1 MEQRKLLKDT
11 LTEIS
16 LTMTD
21 LHLYLGGFHLMDKVL
36 DNSVDTRLIDMFYE
50 NFDKDIKVL
59 KEKMYKLKDD
69 MIFFYESEVK

>member
-16 LTMTD
+16 QTMTN
-21 LHLYLGGFHLMDKVL
+21 LHFHLGGFHLMDKVL
-36 DNSVDTRLIDMFYE
+36 DNSVDTRLIDMFYK
-50 NFDKDIKVL
+50 NFDKDINVL
-59 KEKMYKLKDD
+59 KKKMNKLDDD

>member
-1 MEQRKLLKDT
+1 MIQRETLKDT

-21 LHLYLGGFHLMDKVL
+21 LHLYLGGFHIMDKVL
-36 DNSVDTRLIDMFYE
+36 DNSVDTRLIDMFYK

-59 KEKMYKLKDD
+59 KKKMNKLKDD
-69 MIFFYESEVK
+69 MIVFYES